1 MKYIVLLL
9 PLLLTGCFKSIPVKM
24 AFPDAPVEMK
34 TACSALKQVKEN
46 AEMSDVLVTVTTNY
60 AAYHECKN
68 KVDSW
73 IEWHKL
79 QKQISDSV
87 K

>member
-1 MKYIVLLL
+1 MKYTILLL
-9 PLLLTGCFKSIPVKM
+9 PLFLTGCFKSIPVKM
-24 AFPDAPVEMK
+24 SFPDAPAEMK
-34 TACSALKQVKEN
+34 VACPELKEVKDN
-46 AEMSDVLVTVTTNY
+46 AEMSDILQVVTANY
-60 AAYHECKN
+60 ATYHECKN
-68 KVDSW
+68 KVNAW

>member
-1 MKYIVLLL
+1 MKYFVLLM

-24 AFPDAPVEMK
+24 SFPDAPSEMK
-34 TACSALKQVKEN
+34 VSCPDLKQVKEN
-46 AEMSDVLVTVTTNY
+46 AELSDILETVTTNY
-60 AAYHECKN
+60 SQYHECKN
-68 KVDSW
+68 KVDAW
-73 IEWHKL
+73 IEWHKQ